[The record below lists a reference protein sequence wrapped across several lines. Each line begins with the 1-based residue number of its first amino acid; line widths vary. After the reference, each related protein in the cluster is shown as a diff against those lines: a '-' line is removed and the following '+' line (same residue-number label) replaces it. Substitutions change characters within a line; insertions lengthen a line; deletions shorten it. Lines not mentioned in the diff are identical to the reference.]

1 MGYVMWLK
9 GLVILATGA
18 IAEAALAPAPAP
30 AALAGGT
37 LAPGW
42 FPAAE
47 GATCAATCTS
57 AGLKNAYFSSLAAG
71 NPPPV
76 TAICA
81 AEVEGYGYVSGWQYA
96 GSANEQVCHVSYQ
109 NQTISATTYGCLCL
123 QQQQS
128 QGIFN
133 SQNGTQGCAQAC
145 NTLFPDANG
154 QLNQGRAVPTDT
166 QLNDYACLPFTDI
179 GQLNRFGYTQPGAS
193 SSQPIPCTAVQGN
206 QTVTTNN
213 YSCFCIFSPPVGFRP
228 QQGSAALS
236 VSNSG

>member
-1 MGYVMWLK
+1 M
-9 GLVILATGA
+9 
-18 IAEAALAPAPAP
+18 
-30 AALAGGT
+30 
-37 LAPGW
+37 
-42 FPAAE
+42 
-47 GATCAATCTS
+47 
-57 AGLKNAYFSSLAAG
+57 
-71 NPPPV
+71 
-76 TAICA
+76 
-81 AEVEGYGYVSGWQYA
+81 
-96 GSANEQVCHVSYQ
+96 SYQ

-179 GQLNRFGYTQPGAS
+179 GQLNRFGYTRPGAS

-213 YSCFCIFSPPVGFRP
+213 YSCFCIFSPPVGFSP
-228 QQGSAALS
+228 QQGSATLS
-236 VSNSG
+236 VSGSG